1 MATIIGLVVLLSL
14 LIIVYLI
21 LMEFTFFENL
31 FQMIKESIFQ
41 EVLYGD
47 KKDVKEGKAVYIT
60 CDTYMTLHEAKPK
73 SYPIYPDTPNWTFV
87 KAKDD
92 HSVVFRVKEANKLRR
107 ILKAEKKKIDVQK
120 NSAYEEKRK
129 KQLHDERIK
138 ALKDIERMR
147 KDIIEYS
154 KEKDR
159 ELGVTI
165 AEQRELV
172 NQVQNGV

>member
-1 MATIIGLVVLLSL
+1 MAMTIGLLFLFLFLFLTIVFLDMFDLLEDL
-14 LIIVYLI
+14 C
-21 LMEFTFFENL
+21 
-31 FQMIKESIFQ
+31 QKIKESIFR
-41 EVLYGD
+41 EILYGD
-47 KKDVKEGKAVYIT
+47 RKDVKEGKAVYIT
-60 CDTYMTLHEAKPK
+60 CDTYMTLHDAKPE
-73 SYPIYPDTPNWTFV
+73 SYPLFPESPDWTFV
-87 KAKDD
+87 KARED
-92 HSVVFRVKEANKLRR
+92 HSVVFKVKEANKLRK

-120 NSAYEEKRK
+120 NYMYEEKRK
-129 KQLHDERIK
+129 QQLHNDRMK
-138 ALKDIERMR
+138 ALEDIEEMR